1 MCCNITIGVCN
12 APFAV
17 LNLYATK
24 HETQT
29 ISQGVYV
36 EAVSN
41 SNIHK
46 STFCL
51 SQRCEGVVCSTKIFH
66 LSRRYT
72 FTISLSLTYHI

>member
-1 MCCNITIGVCN
+1 MYCNITIGVGN
-12 APFAV
+12 ATLSV

-29 ISQGVYV
+29 ISQGVNV

-46 STFCL
+46 STFL
-51 SQRCEGVVCSTKIFH
+51 SVAEV
-66 LSRRYT
+66 
-72 FTISLSLTYHI
+72 